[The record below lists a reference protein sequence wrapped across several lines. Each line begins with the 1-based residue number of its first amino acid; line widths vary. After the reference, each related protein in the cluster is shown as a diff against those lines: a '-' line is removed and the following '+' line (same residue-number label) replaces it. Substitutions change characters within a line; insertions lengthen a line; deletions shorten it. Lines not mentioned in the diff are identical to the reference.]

1 MFTNIFKSH
10 SILTFMVSFFLTVC
24 AVIFYL
30 YTRNDGEF
38 NPRIFIQGLTLSLSI
53 LSLFGIVFLSVTRR
67 ISIPFSSIHLL
78 SFPLCFNLFYQ
89 DQGLNYEKVILGIL
103 FLLALNIFSKDL
115 TKGSSEK
122 SLYSLG
128 VIFTVISFINLSLSI
143 FFLSA
148 FILIIRLNDKRRA
161 IVSLLGGFFLTLQ
174 PLLIAT
180 YLLTGEF
187 KYSSPF
193 VLVDNLTF
201 NGQSKGTE
209 WGWGFFVIA
218 MLITAIYLS
227 QKKYSGTFKKDNG
240 ADAFMLFWLITS
252 IVCRGFNLFEGD
264 GIWLLSF
271 IPTGYFLGNLL
282 ALLTRVFYSELLLFA
297 IVAFGVL
304 LKLYNNGI
312 LFN

>member
-1 MFTNIFKSH
+1 
-10 SILTFMVSFFLTVC
+10 
-24 AVIFYL
+24 
-30 YTRNDGEF
+30 
-38 NPRIFIQGLTLSLSI
+38 
-53 LSLFGIVFLSVTRR
+53 
-67 ISIPFSSIHLL
+67 
-78 SFPLCFNLFYQ
+78 LFYQ

-122 SLYSLG
+122 SLFSLG

-174 PLLIAT
+174 PLFIAT

-187 KYSSPF
+187 KYSSPL

-209 WGWGFFVIA
+209 WGWFFFVIA

-271 IPTGYFLGNLL
+271 IPTAYFLGNLF
-282 ALLTRVFYSELLLFA
+282 ALLTKVFYSELLLFA

-304 LKLYNNGI
+304 IKLYNNGI